1 MLTNEVPLNEFGA
14 LDLSTA
20 DLPISALGSFEYA
33 GVLIEDKNALK
44 RRILYGERRKKLKI
58 KT

>member
-14 LDLSTA
+14 LDLSTT
-20 DLPISALGSFEYA
+20 DLPTSALGSFEYA